1 MNKKFSLG
9 FTLIELLVSIAIIIT
24 TTTVVVAILASSFTG
39 ITKSS
44 ISEDVRQNGNS
55 ALSRMTRTIQFA
67 ESFQGVSKDGVDYV
81 PSCSLSGGETYNYVK
96 VKTNTQIVTLSC
108 TNADI
113 MMGTSSLLDKN
124 KVSVLKDSCA
134 ITCLQENI
142 STPPVI
148 GISFGL
154 FNASATDQK
163 KSESFFSTSVKMR
176 NL

>member
-1 MNKKFSLG
+1 MIKKFSLG

-44 ISEDVRQNGNS
+44 ISEDIRQNGNS
-55 ALSRMTRTIQFA
+55 ALNRMTRTIQFA
-67 ESFQGVSKDGVDYV
+67 ESFQGVSSNGTDYITDCEFV
-81 PSCSLSGGETYNYVK
+81 QGEQFNYVR
-96 VKTNTQIVTLSC
+96 VRTNTEIATLSC
-108 TNADI
+108 TNSDI
-113 MMGTSSLLDKN
+113 MKGTSSLIDKN
-124 KVSVLKDSCA
+124 RVGIIENSCS
-134 ITCLQENI
+134 ITCLQENAAI
-142 STPPVI
+142 PPVI

-163 KSESFFSTSVKMR
+163 KSETFFSTSVKMR